1 MALATGHATGPVD
14 MVGDAPHP
22 REEGECGVPE
32 GGREGLGS
40 GRNDDGERRGEA
52 RRGGNSGSPPP
63 RHLGRGEHAVGTK
76 RSVARAP
83 TGNSRVGRGLAC
95 GRVVAAH
102 AGARPRPPS
111 TAPRDRPCAG
121 ASPLRAAAA
130 VQPYPHPAR
139 PPAVCVAGIATHAAA
154 ANAHGLDEKAHPG
167 KGADG
172 NGPARAPPPAPPPPT
187 ARQQRESP
195 PPPRGRRSPSLGG
208 GCGATRQGAV
218 GRASPV
224 TRWKVWLPWPPAG
237 GVWWVRAPRR
247 PGLGRQREKKSA
259 DAAGIASE
267 GPPAARMGGGAPRE
281 RARGG

>member
-1 MALATGHATGPVD
+1 MAGTTTESGGAKHAVEETAAVRRHATSAEGSTRWAPRGRWRGHRPGTAGWEGDLRADGWWLRTQAPAHDRRPPHRATG
-14 MVGDAPHP
+14 
-22 REEGECGVPE
+22 
-32 GGREGLGS
+32 
-40 GRNDDGERRGEA
+40 
-52 RRGGNSGSPPP
+52 
-63 RHLGRGEHAVGTK
+63 
-76 RSVARAP
+76 RAP
-83 TGNSRVGRGLAC
+83 AP
-95 GRVVAAH
+95 
-102 AGARPRPPS
+102 ARY
-111 TAPRDRPCAG
+111 G
-121 ASPLRAAAA
+121 RAAAA